1 MSRQLPQIVQ
11 SEIEDCIE
19 WAKKFVSSLYGRVP
33 PNSDLDDLYG
43 AALLGL
49 AESINRYDPNKNAT
63 LKTFAKKRMVGAVK
77 DELRRYDP
85 LTRGQRKR
93 LRDLLEKEEHEAQ
106 KKDVAL
112 DKEENEEM
120 QSLRLVCHH
129 GRRLSLEELEIG
141 SAQTM
146 TVSDQKHS
154 PEESCNRKRIR
165 SVIKTNID
173 KLNSRARNILEL
185 LYFQD
190 LSTIE
195 VGEKLGLSQSR
206 ISQIRY
212 ESLNLL
218 RESMMPV
225 MVLAA

>member
-1 MSRQLPQIVQ
+1 MSRQLPQTSQ
-11 SEIEDCIE
+11 SEVEKCIE
-19 WAKKFVSSLYGRVP
+19 WAKKFVSSLHGRVP
-33 PNSDLDDLYG
+33 PASDPDDLFG

-49 AESINRYDPNKNAT
+49 AESINRYDPDKKAS

-93 LRDLLEKEEHEAQ
+93 FRDLLEKEEHEVEE
-106 KKDVAL
+106 KDDTL
-112 DKEENEEM
+112 DKEETEEM
-120 QSLRLVCHH
+120 QSLRLVCNH
-129 GRRLSLEELEIG
+129 GRRLPLEEFEAD
-141 SAQTM
+141 SSQT
-146 TVSDQKHS
+146 TTLSDHTNS
-154 PEESCNRKRIR
+154 PEESCHRKRIC
-165 SVIKTNID
+165 SIIKNNID
-173 KLNSRARNILEL
+173 KLNLRARNILEL

-212 ESLNLL
+212 ESLTQL
-218 RESMMPV
+218 RENMMPV
-225 MVLAA
+225 MQRAA

>member
-1 MSRQLPQIVQ
+1 MSRQLSQISQ

-19 WAKKFVSSLYGRVP
+19 WAKKFVSSLYGRIP
-33 PNSDLDDLYG
+33 PHSDLDDLLG
-43 AALLGL
+43 SALLGL

-85 LTRGQRKR
+85 LTRGQRNR
-93 LRDLLEKEEHEAQ
+93 LRDLTEKKELEVKE
-106 KKDVAL
+106 KDVVL

-120 QSLRLVCHH
+120 QSLRLVCNH
-129 GRRLSLEELEIG
+129 GRRLPLEEFEAD
-141 SAQTM
+141 SSQT
-146 TVSDQKHS
+146 TSLSDQTHS
-154 PEESCNRKRIR
+154 PEERCHRKRIC
-165 SVIKTNID
+165 SIIKNNIG

-190 LSTIE
+190 LNTIE

-212 ESLNLL
+212 ESLTLL
-218 RESMMPV
+218 RESMMQAT
-225 MVLAA
+225 VLAA